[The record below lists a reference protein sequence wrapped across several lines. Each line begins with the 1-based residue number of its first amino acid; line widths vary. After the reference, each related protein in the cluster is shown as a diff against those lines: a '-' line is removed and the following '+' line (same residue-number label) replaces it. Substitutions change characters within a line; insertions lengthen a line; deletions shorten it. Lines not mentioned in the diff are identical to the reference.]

1 MSAAVE
7 DTESES
13 EVPPELLPDG
23 TDEFTKDDMFHLL
36 QNRRRRDV
44 LRYLQD
50 TDDPVR
56 MRDIA
61 EQVAAWEHD
70 TTVQRLTSKERQRV
84 YIALYQSHLPALD
97 EEGVIDYNQDR
108 GIVERQPLAEELMPY
123 LDEPAGDEATD
134 ESTTGRDHDWTF
146 YYLAAT
152 GVASMLFVGTA
163 LGVVGLSA
171 ELLAIGM
178 LTLFGSLSGAD
189 ALSSREQTSG
199 SD

>member
-1 MSAAVE
+1 MSAAAN
-7 DTESES
+7 DSEHEN
-13 EVPPELLPDG
+13 EVPDELLSDED
-23 TDEFTKDDMFHLL
+23 DEFTKDDMFHLL
-36 QNRRRRDV
+36 QNRRRRSV

-50 TDDPVR
+50 TDGPVR

-97 EEGVIDYNQDR
+97 NEGVIDYNQDR
-108 GIVERQPLAEELMPY
+108 GIVERRPLAEELMPY
-123 LDEPAGDEATD
+123 LDNPTGTEEAPAETD
-134 ESTTGRDHDWTF
+134 TDRDWAS

-152 GVASMLFVGTA
+152 GVAAMLFLGTQ
-163 LGVVGLSA
+163 LELVGLSS
-171 ELLAIGM
+171 ELLAVGM
-178 LTLFGSLSGAD
+178 LALFGSLSGAN
-189 ALSSREQTSG
+189 AFSARQSTAG

>member
-1 MSAAVE
+1 MSAAVN
-7 DTESES
+7 ESEHED
-13 EVPPELLPDG
+13 EVPDELLGDES
-23 TDEFTKDDMFHLL
+23 DEFTKDDMFHLL
-36 QNRRRRDV
+36 QNRRRRSV

-50 TDDPVR
+50 TDGPVR

-97 EEGVIDYNQDR
+97 DEGVIDYNQDR
-108 GIVERQPLAEELMPY
+108 GIVERRPLAEELMPY
-123 LDEPAGDEATD
+123 LDDPTGTEEETAETD
-134 ESTTGRDHDWTF
+134 TDRDWTS

-152 GVASMLFVGTA
+152 GVAAMLFLGTQ
-163 LGVVGLSA
+163 LELVGLSS
-171 ELLAIGM
+171 ELLAVGM
-178 LTLFGSLSGAD
+178 LALFGSLSGAN
-189 ALSSREQTSG
+189 AFSARKPTAG